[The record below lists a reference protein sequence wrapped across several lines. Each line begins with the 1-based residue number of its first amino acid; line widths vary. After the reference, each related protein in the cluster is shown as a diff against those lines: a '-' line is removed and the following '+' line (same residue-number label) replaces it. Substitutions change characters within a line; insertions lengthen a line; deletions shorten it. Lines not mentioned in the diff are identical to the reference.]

1 MAATAASRLALAY
14 PSPRPA
20 TALSIS
26 TTLASP
32 CETA

>member
-20 TALSIS
+20 TALPI
-26 TTLASP
+26 TTTSARP